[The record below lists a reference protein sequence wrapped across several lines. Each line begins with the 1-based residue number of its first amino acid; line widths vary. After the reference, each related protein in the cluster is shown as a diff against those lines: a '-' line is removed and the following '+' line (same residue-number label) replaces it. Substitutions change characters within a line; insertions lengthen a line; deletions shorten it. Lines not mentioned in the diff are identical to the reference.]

1 MDKIGKV
8 SSIQFEL
15 FGQSITLDPIMFLM
29 TYVVIAFLVIS
40 SFLATRRLKQVP
52 GNVQNIF
59 EVIYEFIEDV
69 TLGTLGNKDG
79 KNFIP
84 FIFTILFFSVGGQLD
99 WYFATHYHLFWISN
113 CNGTPIIYRQCR

>member
-1 MDKIGKV
+1 
-8 SSIQFEL
+8 
-15 FGQSITLDPIMFLM
+15 M

-69 TLGTLGNKDG
+69 TLGTQNKDG
-79 KNFIP
+79 E
-84 FIFTILFFSVGGQLD
+84 ILFLLFLQFLFLCWRPTG
-99 WYFATHYHLFWISN
+99 WYFATHHHLLGFN
-113 CNGTPIIYRQCR
+113 CNGTPIIYRQCQ